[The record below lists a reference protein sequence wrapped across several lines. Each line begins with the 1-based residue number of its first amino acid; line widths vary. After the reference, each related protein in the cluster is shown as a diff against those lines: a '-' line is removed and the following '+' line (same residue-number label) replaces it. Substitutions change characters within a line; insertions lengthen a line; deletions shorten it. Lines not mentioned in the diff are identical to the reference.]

1 MTTSKVGLTVSLSL
15 AVLGLSWA
23 VAQTSKKEPT
33 GGTFTADYYNRHS
46 AAVPAVRDHKADKRN
61 ARGDA
66 TRQI

>member
-33 GGTFTADYYNRHS
+33 GGTFTADYYIDILQLYQRYGTT
-46 AAVPAVRDHKADKRN
+46 KRIN
-61 ARGDA
+61 ARARG
-66 TRQI
+66 RY